1 MPELRR
7 GRTLALLPVPQT
19 QQPIHMPELRIHGAL
34 GDSVGEVIVT
44 IRLMPESIDIDL
56 KQLEA
61 EVRSRIKV
69 YSIERE
75 PIAFGLEA
83 LLIMAIIP
91 DSAGGT
97 DPLEEALARI
107 PGVANV
113 QVIDV
118 RRAL

>member
-1 MPELRR
+1 M
-7 GRTLALLPVPQT
+7 
-19 QQPIHMPELRIHGAL
+19 
-34 GDSVGEVIVT
+34 GEVIVT
-44 IRLMPESIDIDL
+44 IRLMPKSTDVDL

-61 EVRSRIKV
+61 EVRSRIRV
-69 YSIERE
+69 HAIERE

-83 LLIMAIIP
+83 LRVISIIP

-97 DPLEEALARI
+97 DPLEEALTKIA
-107 PGVANV
+107 GVASV